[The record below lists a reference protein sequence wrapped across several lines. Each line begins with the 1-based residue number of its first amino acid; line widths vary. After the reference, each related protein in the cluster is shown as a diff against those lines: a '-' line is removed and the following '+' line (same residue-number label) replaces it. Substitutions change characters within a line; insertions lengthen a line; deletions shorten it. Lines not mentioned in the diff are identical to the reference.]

1 MKVPLG
7 TVLEQQ
13 GWLVLPSDISD
24 VNHHACQDTAIQS
37 VGSAV
42 TQPSLKAAGSRDSFC
57 YSMTNKADL
66 SVIALVSRGL
76 STLTVVSM
84 YTQVGC
90 RTNRLVNHLSS
101 NCICNQCHE
110 ECATNKNVYD
120 SHVIAFI
127 DGLKFYVCTCDFGKV
142 LAMVK
147 FSEFGCFGVEQLP
160 EGIIEGNYEWPR
172 HFCFPSH
179 QAWEVDMFPECVIHL
194 TINVRLGKIHSRYC

>member
-24 VNHHACQDTAIQS
+24 VNHHACQDAAIQS

-66 SVIALVSRGL
+66 CVIALVSRGL
-76 STLTVVSM
+76 STLTVISM

-90 RTNRLVNHLSS
+90 RT
-101 NCICNQCHE
+101 
-110 ECATNKNVYD
+110 
-120 SHVIAFI
+120 
-127 DGLKFYVCTCDFGKV
+127 
-142 LAMVK
+142 
-147 FSEFGCFGVEQLP
+147 EFKLYTQP
-160 EGIIEGNYEWPR
+160 M
-172 HFCFPSH
+172 S
-179 QAWEVDMFPECVIHL
+179 
-194 TINVRLGKIHSRYC
+194 